1 MHSFLTVL
9 QDVDFIVNIPGAPNT
24 VKTKLLQLPNG
35 VFAQYAQVFV
45 YKHPGGKEI
54 QIDFTPDWQVCS
66 ALACG
71 NQVSPV
77 KTGRLIFASLQSPYV
92 PAAAMAL
99 ATITPNHIPY
109 VEMVDLLALK
119 VSSCGLRPTKDK
131 RLQDARDAVKLA
143 DRLSGSGRVPVNAVQ
158 RMTIQEG
165 LDAVATP
172 TGKDYAWWNSWL
184 HLQ

>member
-1 MHSFLTVL
+1 MHSFLIVL

-24 VKTKLLQLPNG
+24 VKTKLLQLPNSL
-35 VFAQYAQVFV
+35 FAQYAQFFV
-45 YKHPGGKEI
+45 YRHPEGKEI

-71 NQVSPV
+71 NQAGPV

-119 VSSCGLRPTKDK
+119 VSSCDLRPTEEK
-131 RLQDARDAVKLA
+131 RRQDARDAVDLA
-143 DRLSGSGRVPVNAVQ
+143 IELSGSGRVPLNAVQ
-158 RMTIQEG
+158 RTAIQQG
-165 LDAVATP
+165 LDGMAIL
-172 TGKDYAWWNSWL
+172 TGKDYVW
-184 HLQ
+184 

>member
-119 VSSCGLRPTKDK
+119 VSSCGLRPTEEK
-131 RLQDARDAVKLA
+131 RNQDAGNAEILAVA
-143 DRLSGSGRVPVNAVQ
+143 LSGTGRVPLNAVQ
-158 RMTIQEG
+158 RTAIQEG
-165 LDAVATP
+165 LDVMTTL
-172 TGKDYAWWNSWL
+172 TGKDYTW
-184 HLQ
+184 